1 MNITTSL
8 QLDSI
13 SRPAWANT
21 TIHNILKAAAHS
33 NIVIKAFSKTLA
45 PVIAT
50 TTKDLFMYYVQCLSG
65 LNHWT
70 MRQAGITHNPLS
82 AAVKAAYAE
91 LVSSASI
98 ITYRRIRH
106 ITRETAMDAL
116 VVGLCGVAAIS
127 VGVDVVQKG
136 YRTAAKL
143 YSAVYGRFNPSVP
156 DPELLPSVSMAIAS
170 EELAAALDHFATVAE
185 ANVQAKADAEV
196 QYSLE
201 TMQPVQFEPMP
212 DYWTEALPLIHT
224 PPVVGPVWNSAPRDI
239 HAETA
244 RLMAIQ
250 YVPFTL
256 APAPEPVAQPEQ
268 KPARTRKSR
277 SSTKLTD
284 LAKAQSQNNAKGE
297 RKAAK

>member
-21 TIHNILKAAAHS
+21 TIHNIRKAAAHS

-70 MRQAGITHNPLS
+70 MRQAGITHNPVS
-82 AAVKAAYAE
+82 ATVKAAHAE

-98 ITYRRIRH
+98 ITYRRIRF

-127 VGVDVVQKG
+127 VGVDVVQRG
-136 YRTAAKL
+136 YRAAAKL
-143 YSAVYGRFNPSVP
+143 YRAVYGRINPSEP
-156 DPELLPSVSMAIAS
+156 QPELLPSVNMALAS
-170 EELAAALDHFATVAE
+170 EELAEALNDFATVVE
-185 ANVQAKADAEV
+185 ADVQAKAEADAEV

-201 TMQPVQFEPMP
+201 AIQQDF
-212 DYWTEALPLIHT
+212 
-224 PPVVGPVWNSAPRDI
+224 VVPIWNPAPRDI
-239 HAETA
+239 HEEIARMTA
-244 RLMAIQ
+244 LQPVASVHSQ
-250 YVPFTL
+250 
-256 APAPEPVAQPEQ
+256 APEPVAQPVPEQ
-268 KPARTRKSR
+268 KPARKSR
-277 SSTKLTD
+277 SSTPLTAQ
-284 LAKAQSQNNAKGE
+284 AKANPQEKAKGQ
-297 RKAAK
+297 RKPAKTKARAK